1 MNYYFTCTLVTGS
14 EKYMIMNEIV
24 LSPIGIIHSPYKSIE
39 DVPIQSKA
47 AKGTMGHIELE
58 PQYREGLK
66 DLEGF
71 SHIYLIFNFHLSSG
85 YELRVKPFLDE
96 TYRGLFSTRAPR
108 RPNQIGLSIVR
119 LIRIEGYTLFFENP
133 DMVDGTPLL
142 DIKPYIPKFDKS
154 TKVRIGWLTDK
165 IDKMDQL
172 KSDGRFKE

>member
-1 MNYYFTCTLVTGS
+1 MY
-14 EKYMIMNEIV
+14 EII

-47 AKGTMGHIELE
+47 AKGIKGRVELK
-58 PQYREGLK
+58 PQYQEGLK

-85 YELRVKPFLDE
+85 YDLTVKPFLDN

-108 RPNQIGLSIVR
+108 RPAQIGLSVVK
-119 LIRIEGYTLFFENP
+119 LIRIEGNILNIEDI

-142 DIKPYIPKFDKS
+142 DIKPYIPKFDNR

-172 KSDGRFKE
+172 KSDGRFNE